1 MCAKL
6 TETKKKKILAN
17 EFVHNIFRDILINEE
32 TRKEVAKRAKRHK
45 PTALLSKW
53 NIIRAEPEVRVDY
66 NYIKEKKGRYS
77 QFYQNTGYNH
87 GNPSG
92 KIDAVWFLERKND
105 TTRRRALCHEVK
117 SGHFDLDEIMKYE
130 NQSSILYDLAILPGH
145 DTENPLWVWAW
156 NNEIEKAKTRAAP
169 ETLEKVGEGIIRL
182 NPLEIIEDLYRV
194 VRGWL

>member
-1 MCAKL
+1 MEHYKSRTRSTSRL
-6 TETKKKKILAN
+6 QLHKRKKRQILP
-17 EFVHNIFRDILINEE
+17 ILPKHRIQP
-32 TRKEVAKRAKRHK
+32 RH
-45 PTALLSKW
+45 
-53 NIIRAEPEVRVDY
+53 
-66 NYIKEKKGRYS
+66 
-77 QFYQNTGYNH
+77 
-87 GNPSG
+87 PSG